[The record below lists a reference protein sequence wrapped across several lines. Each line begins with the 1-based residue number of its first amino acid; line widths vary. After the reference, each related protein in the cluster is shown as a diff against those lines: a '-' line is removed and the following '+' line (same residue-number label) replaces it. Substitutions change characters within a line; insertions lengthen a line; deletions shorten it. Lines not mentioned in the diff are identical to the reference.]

1 MGPGKRQGG
10 FLLLDGVLACFL
22 LAAGALTLM
31 LGLRMGV
38 RMIQLQRNLETAS
51 REGTA
56 LLEEEGLPWGETGER
71 TLTRTPVPQ
80 LPGTV
85 LRTLSLHRPGKPALH
100 FARYEKE

>member
-31 LGLRMGV
+31 LGLRTGV
-38 RMIQLQRNLETAS
+38 RMIRLQRNLETAS

-71 TLTRTPVPQ
+71 TLTRTPVLQ

-85 LRTLSLHRPGKPALH
+85 LRTLSLHRPGKPALY

>member
-31 LGLRMGV
+31 LGLRTGV
-38 RMIQLQRNLETAS
+38 RMIRLQRNLETVS

-56 LLEEEGLPWGETGER
+56 LLEEEGETGER

-85 LRTLSLHRPGKPALH
+85 LRTLSLHRPGKPTLH

>member
-38 RMIQLQRNLETAS
+38 RMIRLQRNLETAS

-71 TLTRTPVPQ
+71 TLTRTPRHGAPDPLSPQ
-80 LPGTV
+80 ARET
-85 LRTLSLHRPGKPALH
+85 RPALCPV
-100 FARYEKE
+100 